1 MSPNSLFFT
10 HTYACIHTHTHTFNF
25 PTPFP
30 STHMYTYAHSPHTHL
45 HTLHLF
51 TDHTAV
57 TVRLVGGAS
66 SMEGRV
72 EIYHNG
78 VWGTVCDDL
87 WDQQDAQVVCDQLGF
102 FGHVRLS
109 IPCSTK
115 FSRVFNFA
123 NFQPFA
129 KIFQRKFW
137 HVVCSMRVQWICE
150 IISTNS
156 SKIAILENLDP
167 RKFSAICYFL
177 TSALEYSL
185 LPRPQNVFS

>member
-1 MSPNSLFFT
+1 M
-10 HTYACIHTHTHTFNF
+10 HTYTHTHFQLSY
-25 PTPFP
+25 PFP
-30 STHMYTYAHSPHTHL
+30 FHTHVHICTFSTYTPAHSPP
-45 HTLHLF
+45 LHLF

-109 IPCSTK
+109 IPYSTK

-129 KIFQRKFW
+129 KIFQRKF
-137 HVVCSMRVQWICE
+137 
-150 IISTNS
+150 
-156 SKIAILENLDP
+156 
-167 RKFSAICYFL
+167 
-177 TSALEYSL
+177 
-185 LPRPQNVFS
+185 